1 MSNIVLVFG
10 ANGNLGSHF
19 VNQALDAGYKIRAFV
34 RTPEKYSLSD
44 NANVEV
50 FKGDATNYD
59 DVEKAVSGVDI
70 VVSCL
75 GNPPKKKIFI
85 MEEAYDNIMLAASD
99 QPNPPRCLMI
109 SSIGVGGSSWFVKF
123 LLQRIGGKEGFNDFE
138 KAEKRV
144 LEEKGVPFIAI
155 RPAGLTDKMGK
166 GKYQII
172 DKPTIFFP
180 KFISR
185 SDVAKFFVD
194 CLTNTS
200 FDGKAIMIE
209 GA

>member
-1 MSNIVLVFG
+1 MSKTVLVFG

-19 VNQALDAGYKIRAFV
+19 VKQALDAGYRIRAFV
-34 RTPEKYSLSD
+34 RTPEKYYLSD
-44 NANVEV
+44 NVNIEV

-75 GNPPKKKIFI
+75 GNPPKKKIYI
-85 MEEAYDNIMLAASD
+85 MDKAYENIMLAASD
-99 QPNPPRCLMI
+99 QPNTPRCLMI
-109 SSIGVGGSSWFVKF
+109 SSIGIGGSSWFVKF
-123 LLQRIGGKEGFNDFE
+123 LLQQIGGKEGFADFE

-144 LEEKGVPFIAI
+144 LEAKDVPFVAI
-155 RPAGLTDKMGK
+155 RPAGLTNKQGK
-166 GKYQII
+166 GKYRII
-172 DKPTIFFP
+172 EKPTVFFP

-185 SDVAKFFVD
+185 SDVAKFFVH
-194 CLTNTS
+194 CLNDTS
-200 FDGKAIMIE
+200 FDRRAVMIE

>member
-1 MSNIVLVFG
+1 MSKTVLVFG

-19 VNQALDAGYKIRAFV
+19 VKQALDAGYRIRAFV
-34 RTPEKYSLSD
+34 RTPEKYFLSD

-85 MEEAYDNIMLAASD
+85 MEEAYDNIMLASSD